1 MQKSIVPLQTL
12 RAHLACFTIF
22 ALCGASAVGQQPL
35 PSDPQQVKSP
45 APMGTMSPGQVGMGG
60 GMEAAGMT
68 PPSIMVGQGGRW
80 VIGYQFSLDKFNGN
94 LVGTS
99 HISNTDILKKFAAAP
114 TDMTMQMHMGM
125 VMYAPTAKLTLA
137 VAIPYSHRVMNHI
150 AADGT
155 RFTERTSGLGDI
167 QLHTLY
173 SIHAGHTEMDL
184 RHRFLLNTSV
194 GLPTGSINRTM
205 GGMRLEYPMQQGSGT
220 VSLTPGLT
228 YLGQALPWGWGAE
241 FLPTVR
247 VGRNSN
253 GYRLGNRY
261 QPSIWGARQLTP
273 WLSLSGRLNGNV
285 SENIRGADAM
295 LNPTDEQT
303 KDPNLQGGRR
313 LDVAVGVDVHPV
325 RGFLKGSEFYGDG
338 NVPIFQSL
346 DGPQLQKRWGT
357 RLGWQWGF

>member
-1 MQKSIVPLQTL
+1 MQKSILLIQKGW
-12 RAHLACFTIF
+12 AHLACLSVLV
-22 ALCGASAVGQQPL
+22 LCGSFAAAQRPT
-35 PSDPQQVKSP
+35 PSHPQKVKV
-45 APMGTMSPGQVGMGG
+45 ATPMATMSPGQVGMG

-80 VIGYQFSLDKFNGN
+80 VIGYQYSFDKFKGN

-99 HISNTDILKKFAAAP
+99 HISTADILKTFAAAP
-114 TDMTMQMHMGM
+114 TDMTMQMQMGM

-137 VAIPYSHRVMNHI
+137 VGIPYSHKVMNHL
-150 AADGT
+150 ASDGT
-155 RFTERTSGLGDI
+155 HFTERTSGLGDI
-167 QLHTLY
+167 ELHSLY
-173 SIHAGHTEMDL
+173 SIHAGNTKKNL

-205 GGMRLEYPMQQGSGT
+205 GGMRLEYPMQQGAGT
-220 VSLTPGLT
+220 VSLVPGLT
-228 YLGQALPWGWGAE
+228 YVGEAPPWGWGAE

-261 QPSIWGARQLTP
+261 QESIWGARQLKS

-285 SENIRGADAM
+285 WQNIRGADPM
-295 LNPTDEQT
+295 LNPADEPT

-325 RGFLKGSEFYGDG
+325 GGFLKGSELYVDG

-357 RLGWQWGF
+357 RLGLQWEF